1 MNLKGPRFRPPESR
15 VRRALLLTLMLFLI
29 GGSIGYF
36 VFGSNRSSAPRTI
49 SLTALTQRIKSND
62 IREIRAGDGDGVATA
77 RSGEM
82 VSFTIQRGESILKV
96 LANLGAT
103 PDELSRITYTV
114 ADPPAVWLSALAG
127 LVPLVLFVA
136 FVLFAFRRFSNR
148 GGNPMQSFGQTRAR
162 VADGAQSGI
171 TFLDVA
177 GVDEPLQELQEVV
190 EFLKEPAKFAALGA
204 RIPRGVLLVGP
215 PGTGKTLLARA
226 VAGEAGVP
234 FFSISGSEFVEMFVG
249 VGASRVRDLFDKAAK
264 SAPCIVFVDEIDAV
278 GRQRGAGLGNAND
291 EREQTLNQIL
301 VEMDGF
307 ADHAGVIVIAATN
320 RPDVL
325 DPALL
330 RPGRFDRV
338 VVVPTP
344 DVRGRQAIL
353 NVHARGKPFEQNV
366 AVATLARQTPGFSGA
381 DLANV
386 LNEAAILAA
395 RRDKKSIAMA
405 EIEEAIDRVSAG
417 PERRSHLMS
426 AREREL
432 TAYHESGHAVVSR
445 FLAHHDPVHKI
456 TIIPRGLRTGYTRF
470 LPTEDRL
477 YMTRAD
483 FRDAV
488 AAALG
493 GHAAETVV
501 FGEVSTGAG
510 DDIERATLIVRRMV
524 TEFGMSDRLGPV
536 AFGRKQQ
543 MIFLGRDIGEQRDY
557 SERVGEMIDEEIRR
571 LLGEAH
577 ARAVAILHEH
587 RGMLDRLAR
596 ELIGSESL
604 DAPALELIFQA
615 G

>member
-1 MNLKGPRFRPPESR
+1 VNLPRPRVTLPQSR
-15 VRRALLLTLMLFLI
+15 LRRGLLAMLMVLLI
-29 GGSIGYF
+29 GGCIELF
-36 VFGSNRSSAPRTI
+36 VLRSDRASAPRPV
-49 SLTALTQRIKSND
+49 SLTVLMQQIRSND
-62 IREIRAGDGDGVATA
+62 ITDIQESEGEGRATT
-77 RSGEM
+77 RSGQV
-82 VSFTIQRGESILKV
+82 VSFSTQRTESIIKV

-103 PDELSRITYTV
+103 PEELSRVTYTV
-114 ADPPAVWLSALAG
+114 ADPPSVWLTAVFSVL
-127 LVPLVLFVA
+127 PLLLFVGLGL
-136 FVLFAFRRFSNR
+136 FVIRRFASR
-148 GGNPMQSFGQTRAR
+148 GGNPMQSFGQTQAR
-162 VADGAQSGI
+162 VAERPQTGI
-171 TFLDVA
+171 TFQDVA
-177 GVDEPLQELQEVV
+177 GVDEPLQELQEIV
-190 EFLKEPAKFAALGA
+190 EFLMQPEKFAAVGA

-234 FFSISGSEFVEMFVG
+234 FFHISGSEFVEMFVG
-249 VGASRVRDLFDKAAK
+249 VGASRVRDLFDKAK
-264 SAPCIVFVDEIDAV
+264 KNAPCIVFVDEIDAV

-338 VVVPTP
+338 VVVPAP
-344 DVRGRQAIL
+344 DVRGRYAIL
-353 NVHARGKPFEQNV
+353 NVHARGKPLEPDV
-366 AVATLARQTPGFSGA
+366 AILTLAKQTPGFSGA

-395 RRDKKSIAMA
+395 RRDKKTIAMI

-426 AREREL
+426 ASEKEL
-432 TAYHESGHAVVSR
+432 TAYHESGHALVSR
-445 FLAHHDPVHKI
+445 FLPLHDPVHKI
-456 TIIPRGLRTGYTRF
+456 TIIPRGLRTGHTRF
-470 LPTEDRL
+470 LPEEDRL
-477 YMTRAD
+477 YMTRGR

-493 GHAAETVV
+493 GHAAEGVV

-536 AFGRKQQ
+536 AFGRRQQ

-557 SERVGEMIDEEIRR
+557 SEHVGEVIDEEIHR
-571 LLGEAH
+571 LLDEAH
-577 ARAVAILHEH
+577 ARAVAILREH
-587 RGMLDRLAR
+587 RALLDRLAR
-596 ELIGSESL
+596 ELIGRESL

>member
-1 MNLKGPRFRPPESR
+1 MKLQRPRLTLPESR
-15 VRRALLLTLMLFLI
+15 LRRGLLLMLALLLL
-29 GGSIGYF
+29 GGCVGYF
-36 VFGSNRSSAPRTI
+36 VFGSDRSGASRPI
-49 SLTALTQRIKSND
+49 SLTGLTQ
-62 IREIRAGDGDGVATA
+62 EIRNHNITQIHEADGEGRATT
-77 RSGEM
+77 RSGQ
-82 VSFTIQRGESILKV
+82 VISFTTQRGESILKV

-114 ADPPAVWLSALAG
+114 ADPPSIWLTAVFSVLPLLL
-127 LVPLVLFVA
+127 LVGFGLFVM
-136 FVLFAFRRFSNR
+136 RRFASR
-148 GGNPMQSFGQTRAR
+148 GGNPMQSFGQSQAR
-162 VADGAQSGI
+162 VAERTQAGI

-177 GVDEPLQELQEVV
+177 GVEEPLQELQEVV
-190 EFLKEPAKFAALGA
+190 EFLKQPEKFADLGA

-234 FFSISGSEFVEMFVG
+234 FFHISGSEFVEMFVG
-249 VGASRVRDLFDKAAK
+249 VGASRVRDLFDKAK
-264 SAPCIVFVDEIDAV
+264 KNAPCIVFVDEIDAV
-278 GRQRGAGLGNAND
+278 GRQRGAGVGNAND

-338 VVVPTP
+338 VVVPGP

-353 NVHARGKPFEQNV
+353 NIHARGKPLERDV
-366 AVATLARQTPGFSGA
+366 AISTLAKQTPGFSGA

-395 RRDKKSIAMA
+395 RRNKKRIAMI

-426 AREREL
+426 AREKEL

-445 FLAHHDPVHKI
+445 FLPLHDPVHKI

-470 LPTEDRL
+470 LPEEDRL
-477 YMTRAD
+477 YMTRGR

-493 GHAAETVV
+493 GHAAESVV
-501 FGEVSTGAG
+501 FGEASTGAG

-557 SERVGEMIDEEIRR
+557 SERVGEMIDDEIHH
-571 LLGEAH
+571 LLDEAH
-577 ARAVAILHEH
+577 GRAVAILREH
-587 RGMLDRLAR
+587 RALLDRLAR
-596 ELIGSESL
+596 ELMGRESL